1 MSSKSDSWK
10 SKRGGVHTTIIGERK
25 GRKVASLISSH
36 EAVKKIIP
44 GIIQSKGPSGGSF
57 RAKVLRP
64 DARGNLRLLFT
75 QGTSYQEI
83 ILVTT
88 AADLSEG
95 EAISDELNALIEKKF
110 GEIK

>member
-1 MSSKSDSWK
+1 MAPKSDSWK
-10 SKRGGVHTTIIGERK
+10 SKRGGIHTTIIGDRK
-25 GRKVASLISSH
+25 GQKIASAVSSH
-36 EAVKKIIP
+36 EAVKKIVP

-64 DARGNLRLLFT
+64 DSRGNLRLLFT

-88 AADLSEG
+88 AGDMTEG
-95 EAISDELNALIEKKF
+95 ETISDELNALIEKELK
-110 GEIK
+110 E

>member
-1 MSSKSDSWK
+1 MAPKSDSWI
-10 SKRGGVHTTIIGERK
+10 SKRGGIHTTIIGDRK
-25 GRKVASLISSH
+25 GRKIASVVSSH
-36 EAVKKIIP
+36 VAVKKIIP

-88 AADLSEG
+88 AGDIAEG
-95 EAISDELNALIEKKF
+95 EAISDELNALIEK
-110 GEIK
+110 ELNE

>member
-1 MSSKSDSWK
+1 MVPKSDSWI
-10 SKRGGVHTTIIGERK
+10 SKRGGIHTTIIGDRK
-25 GRKVASLISSH
+25 GRKIASVVSSH

-64 DARGNLRLLFT
+64 DACGNLRLLFT
-75 QGTSYQEI
+75 QGTSFQEI

-88 AADLSEG
+88 AGDITEG
-95 EAISDELNALIEKKF
+95 EAISDELNALIEK
-110 GEIK
+110 ELNE

>member
-1 MSSKSDSWK
+1 MTPKSDSWI
-10 SKRGGVHTTIIGERK
+10 SKRGGTHTTIIGDRK
-25 GRKVASLISSH
+25 GRKIASVISSH

-88 AADLSEG
+88 AGDIAEG
-95 EAISDELNALIEKKF
+95 EAISDELNALIEKELK
-110 GEIK
+110 E

>member
-1 MSSKSDSWK
+1 MVPQPDTWK
-10 SKRGGVHTTIIGERK
+10 NKRGGIHTTIIGGRK
-25 GRKVASLISSH
+25 GQKIASLVSSH
-36 EAVKKIIP
+36 DAVKKIIP
-44 GIIQSKGPSGGSF
+44 GVIQSKGPSGGSF

-95 EAISDELNALIEKKF
+95 EAVSDALNLLIDNELKE
-110 GEIK
+110 

>member
-1 MSSKSDSWK
+1 MSPHPDLWK
-10 SKRGGVHTTIIGERK
+10 SKRGGIHTTLIGERK
-25 GRKVASLISSH
+25 GRKIASLVSSH

-88 AADLSEG
+88 ASGLEEG
-95 EAISDELNALIEKKF
+95 ETLLDELNDLIERKLNV
-110 GEIK
+110 

>member
-1 MSSKSDSWK
+1 MSPQPDSWK
-10 SKRGGVHTTIIGERK
+10 SKRGGIHTTIIGERK
-25 GRKVASLISSH
+25 GRKIASLVASQES
-36 EAVKKIIP
+36 VKKLIP

-64 DARGNLRLLFT
+64 DSRGNLRLLFT

-88 AADLSEG
+88 AADLAEG
-95 EAISDELNALIEKKF
+95 EAISDELNSLIEK
-110 GEIK
+110 ELDE